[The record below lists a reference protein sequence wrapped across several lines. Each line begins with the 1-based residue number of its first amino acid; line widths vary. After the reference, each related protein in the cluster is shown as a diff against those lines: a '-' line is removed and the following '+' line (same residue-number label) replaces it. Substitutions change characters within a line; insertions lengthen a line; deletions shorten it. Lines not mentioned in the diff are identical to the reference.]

1 MTTTARPF
9 LRRTRSPRDMTGVRA
24 TAPRKLPLSA
34 WFRAFWRLP
43 GRVSDDRITLIAA
56 GVAFYGLLSLFPAI
70 TAMMAV
76 AGLVFDASAVTDELQ
91 SVAQLMPENA
101 AAIVMDQAR
110 GVAGS
115 HEKGLGLAAILGFA
129 LAIWSASR
137 GVGSLMQGINVAFD
151 KRESRGFIRQT
162 LAQLMLTVVLVLG
175 VAMGFAATIVIP
187 TAMQFIPL
195 GDTEERIIDAARWSA
210 MLGLSVVG
218 VMILYRYAPDR
229 DRARWRWLVPG
240 AVLSTVLWVI
250 GCAGFSLYVENF
262 GNYQQTFGT
271 LTGVVVL
278 LLWLWLSA
286 TVLLVGAELNAAL
299 DAVNR
304 EPELPPDAPETR
316 AKPSPDALPTDS

>member
-1 MTTTARPF
+1 MSG
-9 LRRTRSPRDMTGVRA
+9 TRAHGPRD
-24 TAPRKLPLSA
+24 LPLRA
-34 WFRAFWRLP
+34 WLRAFWRLP
-43 GRVSDDRITLIAA
+43 GRVADDRITLIAA

-70 TAMMAV
+70 TALMAL
-76 AGLVFDASAVTDELQ
+76 AGLVFDPLAVTDELQ

-101 AAIVMDQAR
+101 AAIVMDQAL

-137 GVGSLMQGINVAFD
+137 GVGSLMQGINVAFNTS
-151 KRESRGFIRQT
+151 ESRSFIRQT
-162 LAQLMLTVVLVLG
+162 LAQIGLTVVLVMG

-187 TAMQFIPL
+187 TAMQVVPL
-195 GDTEERIIDAARWSA
+195 GETQESLIDALRWSA
-210 MLGLSVVG
+210 MLGFSVVG
-218 VMILYRYAPDR
+218 VMVLYRYAPNR

-240 AVLSTVLWVI
+240 AVLATVLWVI
-250 GCAGFSLYVENF
+250 GCVGFSLYVENF
-262 GNYQQTFGT
+262 ANYQQTFGA
-271 LTGVVVL
+271 LTGVVLL

-304 EPELPPDAPETR
+304 EPDLPADAPETR
-316 AKPSPDALPTDS
+316 GPNPEAVAQDG

>member
-1 MTTTARPF
+1 MTTTSRPF
-9 LRRTRSPRDMTGVRA
+9 LRRTRSPRDMTGTRA
-24 TAPRKLPLSA
+24 YGPRNLPLKA
-34 WFRAFWRLP
+34 WLRAFWRLP
-43 GRVSDDRITLIAA
+43 GRVAEDRITLIAA

-76 AGLVFDASAVTDELQ
+76 AGLLFDPNAVTEELQ

-101 AAIVMDQAR
+101 ATIVMDQAR

-162 LAQLMLTVVLVLG
+162 FAQLLLTVVLVLG

-187 TAMQFIPL
+187 TAMKFVPL
-195 GDTEERIIDAARWSA
+195 GDTEQRIIDALRWGA

-240 AVLSTVLWVI
+240 AVLATVLWVI
-250 GCAGFSLYVENF
+250 GCVGFSLYVENF

-304 EPELPPDAPETR
+304 EADLPPDAPEQR
-316 AKPSPDALPTDS
+316 EKSPEAIPTDS

>member
-1 MTTTARPF
+1 MSG
-9 LRRTRSPRDMTGVRA
+9 TRAHGPRD
-24 TAPRKLPLSA
+24 LPLRA
-34 WFRAFWRLP
+34 WLRAFWRLP
-43 GRVSDDRITLIAA
+43 GRVADDRITLIAA

-70 TAMMAV
+70 TALMAL
-76 AGLVFDASAVTDELQ
+76 AGLVFDPLAVTDELQ

-101 AAIVMDQAR
+101 AAIVMDQAL

-137 GVGSLMQGINVAFD
+137 GVGSLMQGINVAFNTS
-151 KRESRGFIRQT
+151 ESRSFIRQT
-162 LAQLMLTVVLVLG
+162 LAQIGLTVVLVMG

-187 TAMQFIPL
+187 TAMQVVPL
-195 GDTEERIIDAARWSA
+195 GETQESLIDALRWSA
-210 MLGLSVVG
+210 MLGFSVVG
-218 VMILYRYAPDR
+218 VMVLYRYAPNR

-240 AVLSTVLWVI
+240 AVLATVLWVI
-250 GCAGFSLYVENF
+250 GCVGFSLYVENF
-262 GNYQQTFGT
+262 ANYQQTFGA
-271 LTGVVVL
+271 LNGVVLL

-304 EPELPPDAPETR
+304 EPDLPADAPETR
-316 AKPSPDALPTDS
+316 GPNPEAVAQDG